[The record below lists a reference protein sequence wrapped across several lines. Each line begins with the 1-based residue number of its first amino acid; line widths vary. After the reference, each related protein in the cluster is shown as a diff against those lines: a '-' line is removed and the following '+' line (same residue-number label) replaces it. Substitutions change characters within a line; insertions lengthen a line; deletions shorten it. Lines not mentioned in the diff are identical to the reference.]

1 MDLNALKLFV
11 EIVDAGNL
19 SAAARR
25 LQTTRSNVSHRL
37 KAFERALGV
46 QLLRRTT
53 RRVEPTEVG
62 AGIYEHG
69 RSILREMA
77 AADALVS
84 SLGKSLQGS
93 VRLSVP
99 TGLGHLLVS
108 PLLVAFKRAYPDI
121 RLDVRFDNRVSDLIG
136 EDVDVAL
143 RIVSNPPESLVATLL
158 DEVDWVLCAAPDYL
172 AVHGVPKTLDA
183 LAGHTIVSAPAV
195 GQPLRLSAQA
205 GRNARSSRWIRAS
218 RPTTT
223 CSCKRPCAPA
233 TGWASCLTT
242 PRPTICATGT
252 SSACCPA
259 IGSASSAAGCTCW
272 RCRAGIGRWRR
283 GTCWISSRRGC
294 RASCRGCPRRRVPDQ
309 ASNGISPGN
318 CAKQIALAVSMK
330 SCANGACA

>member
-19 SAAARR
+19 SAAARK

-172 AVHGVPKTLDA
+172 AVHGTPGFRLQEPAHQLEAVDA
-183 LAGHTIVSAPAV
+183 ERVLQVLAGPGAITVEREGEALHEEFRHGGNPS
-195 GQPLRLSAQA
+195 RQA
-205 GRNARSSRWIRAS
+205 TR
-218 RPTTT
+218 
-223 CSCKRPCAPA
+223 
-233 TGWASCLTT
+233 
-242 PRPTICATGT
+242 
-252 SSACCPA
+252 
-259 IGSASSAAGCTCW
+259 
-272 RCRAGIGRWRR
+272 
-283 GTCWISSRRGC
+283 
-294 RASCRGCPRRRVPDQ
+294 
-309 ASNGISPGN
+309 
-318 CAKQIALAVSMK
+318 
-330 SCANGACA
+330 

>member
-19 SAAARR
+19 SAAARK

-108 PLLVAFKRAYPDI
+108 RLLVAFKRAYPDI

-158 DEVDWVLCAAPDYL
+158 AEVDWVLCAAPDYL
-172 AVHGVPKTLDA
+172 AVHGTPKTLDA
-183 LAGHTIVSAPAV
+183 LAKHAIVSAPAV
-195 GQPLRLSAQA
+195 GQPLRLSAQL
-205 GRNARSSRWIRAS
+205 GDERTHVTLDPGVSSDR
-218 RPTTT
+218 
-223 CSCKRPCAPA
+223 
-233 TGWASCLTT
+233 
-242 PRPTICATGT
+242 
-252 SSACCPA
+252 
-259 IGSASSAAGCTCW
+259 
-272 RCRAGIGRWRR
+272 
-283 GTCWISSRRGC
+283 
-294 RASCRGCPRRRVPDQ
+294 
-309 ASNGISPGN
+309 
-318 CAKQIALAVSMK
+318 K
-330 SCANGACA
+330 SVV